1 MMFKTSRSSSPVV
14 LLLIADLVTDPGFHF
29 APNCKVW
36 SHKTPRKTMLPACC
50 LSLSSI
56 YFWRSSGRGT
66 KSKNKQMGL
75 HQTKELLHIKGNHQ
89 QNEKK
94 NTEWEKM
101 FAKDVSK
108 KGLISKLYKEL
119 TQCQE
124 TQEIQLKN
132 RQRTWIVIFP
142 RKTYRWLIDT
152 WKDAQHH

>member
-1 MMFKTSRSSSPVV
+1 
-14 LLLIADLVTDPGFHF
+14 
-29 APNCKVW
+29 
-36 SHKTPRKTMLPACC
+36 MLPVCC

-75 HQTKELLHIKGNHQ
+75 HQTKEILHITGNHQ

-94 NTEWEKM
+94 KQKHTEWEKM

-108 KGLISKLYKEL
+108 KGLISKLYKQL

-132 RQRTWIVIFP
+132 GQRT
-142 RKTYRWLIDT
+142 
-152 WKDAQHH
+152 